1 MSTIWGKVIGG
12 VAGFAIGGPIGAL
25 MGAFA
30 GHQYDKNK
38 IENAQIGGNPENV
51 QDHRQIA
58 FTVAIIVLS
67 AKMAKADGNVTPDEI
82 ATFKKIFRIPPE
94 EVGEVGRLFN
104 EAKKEAAGFEPYAQQ
119 ISDLFVHEPRVL
131 EELLG
136 GLFLIAQADGKVH
149 RKELS
154 YLAKVAAIFRFDQT
168 TFERIQYSY
177 MGQDHVGT
185 QDEFYKILGISPSAD
200 DAEVKAAH
208 RKLLREYH
216 PDALMSK
223 GLPQDFLDVA
233 NEKMAAINHAYD
245 MVKKERGLN

>member
-1 MSTIWGKVIGG
+1 VSTIWGKVIGG
-12 VAGFAIGGPIGAL
+12 VAGFAIGGPLGAL

-30 GHQYDKNK
+30 GHQFDKNK
-38 IENAQIGGNPENV
+38 TEDGQIGRDPGSV
-51 QDHRQIA
+51 RDQRQIA
-58 FTVAIIVLS
+58 FTLAIVILS
-67 AKMAKADGNVTPDEI
+67 AKMAKADGQVTPDEV

-94 EVGEVGRLFN
+94 EAGEIGRLFN
-104 EAKKEAAGFEPYAQQ
+104 EAKQEAAGYEPYAQQ
-119 ISDLFVHEPRVL
+119 ISDLFIREPQVL

-149 RKELS
+149 VKELE
-154 YLAKVAAIFRFDQT
+154 YLENVAVIFRFDRV
-168 TFERIQYSY
+168 TFQRIQYSY
-177 MGQDHVGT
+177 MGEDHVGT
-185 QDEFYKILGISPSAD
+185 QDEFYKILDVSPSAN
-200 DAEVKAAH
+200 DAEVKASY

-223 GLPQDFLDVA
+223 GLPQDFLDIA